1 MNIIL
6 MGYRCTGKSTA
17 GRILAGL
24 LGLTFHDTDP
34 LVEKRAGRTIP
45 EIVAAGGWPAFRA
58 AEAEI
63 IRELAQAGNA
73 VIALGGGAVLDPVN
87 VERLRRNGIFV
98 WLHASLEQISV
109 RMASD
114 EASGAARPSLTGKA
128 SIEEIRAVL
137 TEREP
142 LYRRLADLDIDT
154 TAIPAAEVAQ
164 KIRAGIGEGRT
175 PRAIARMIH
184 KET

>member
-1 MNIIL
+1 MNIVL

-17 GRILAGL
+17 GRLLAGL

-45 EIVAAGGWPAFRA
+45 EIVAGGGWPAFRT

-63 IRELAQAGNA
+63 IRELAQADDA

-87 VERLRRNGIFV
+87 VERLRESAIFV
-98 WLHASLEQISV
+98 WLHASLEQIAA
-109 RMASD
+109 RMAGD

-128 SIEEIRAVL
+128 SAEEIRAVL

-154 TAIPAAEVAQ
+154 TAMPATEVAER
-164 KIRAGIGEGRT
+164 IRAGLEEGHTRRGSS
-175 PRAIARMIH
+175 P
-184 KET
+184 E